1 MMNQKEVQNN
11 MEHLIGL
18 FQENG
23 CSVEAIQDFI
33 QNNFHYLIEEGIDS
47 SEQLYFVYNHND
59 LYGVIW
65 IYGDLYQWSI
75 YDHGMFRKASK
86 LDEGENDYI
95 IDMILNFTNTDKIKK
110 IVPNISQMNLEN
122 KVKSLK
128 KLKLNSDGYHLK

>member
-1 MMNQKEVQNN
+1 
-11 MEHLIGL
+11 
-18 FQENG
+18 
-23 CSVEAIQDFI
+23 
-33 QNNFHYLIEEGIDS
+33 
-47 SEQLYFVYNHND
+47 
-59 LYGVIW
+59 
-65 IYGDLYQWSI
+65 
-75 YDHGMFRKASK
+75 MFRKASK